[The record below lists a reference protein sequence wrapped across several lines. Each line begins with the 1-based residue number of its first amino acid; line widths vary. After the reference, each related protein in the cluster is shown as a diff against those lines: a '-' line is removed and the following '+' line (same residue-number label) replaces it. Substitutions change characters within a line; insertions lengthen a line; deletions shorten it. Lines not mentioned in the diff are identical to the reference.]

1 MRVLILGGNGMLGH
15 KFFKSWQKIFA
26 TKVTLRNSLQNYKEF
41 NLFNENNSFSNVD
54 VRNLNELE
62 KVFNVF
68 QPDAVVNCIGIT
80 KQKTNIK
87 KPADSVQVNSLF
99 PHKLSNIC
107 KTFNSRLIILS
118 TDCIFSGKSG
128 NYKEEDI
135 SDAEDLYG
143 RSKFLGEVTSK
154 NVLTLRKS
162 TIGLELGSHHGLIE
176 WFLAQEG
183 DIKGYSKTIYSG
195 VTSEVLAKI
204 IARIIN
210 DFPNIYGVRNIAS
223 KPISKFKL
231 LQELNKKLP
240 ETRINV
246 LQDDEIVCDRSLD
259 SSKLNKEIGE
269 LVPSWDEMLEDLAKN
284 IIERIK

>member
-15 KFFKSWQKIFA
+15 KFFKSWQKIYT
-26 TKVTLRNSLQNYKEF
+26 TKVTLRSSLKNYKEF

-68 QPDAVVNCIGIT
+68 QPDTVVNCIGIT

-118 TDCIFSGKSG
+118 TDCIFSGRSG

-143 RSKFLGEVTSK
+143 RSKFLGEVISK